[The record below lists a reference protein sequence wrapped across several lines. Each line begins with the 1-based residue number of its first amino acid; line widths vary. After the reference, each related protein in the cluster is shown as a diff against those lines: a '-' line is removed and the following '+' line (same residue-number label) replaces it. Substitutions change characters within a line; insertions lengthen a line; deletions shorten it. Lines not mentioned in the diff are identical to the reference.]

1 MAGAAKLRHF
11 SYLVK
16 LVKVCIRNLFSVRK
30 PLSAVFYITQMDLF
44 WSSKGGIENDL
55 GSKNTFR
62 YEK

>member
-16 LVKVCIRNLFSVRK
+16 LVKVCIRNLFSIRK

-55 GSKNTFR
+55 GSKITFR